1 MKEPW
6 YQKFIRELQNKLKRS
21 EKAKEDAEKEAER
34 LRKEKEELEGE
45 VKDLK
50 RQLEEMAMAKV
61 SRRPRF
67 PDYGLQK
74 HERRLNESVHK
85 STGRIPFEEKL
96 KHVQFTEDVYPEG
109 VSPKKCVL
117 RSQRIVTHLRSGQK
131 EVWLYRMY
139 REKWGKAHAKLPEVF
154 GKSEY
159 GVEIV
164 AALGFLVY
172 VLQLSQD
179 QAQQVLS
186 FFTKINLTKSEIES
200 LLTGL
205 GKAWQKEYDDLSL
218 LILFAEVLFID
229 ETGWKIGK
237 ENSYTWIFRSFT
249 HTLLLYG
256 EKRDEAVLDRILP
269 RERFRGV
276 GSSDCYKIYE
286 NRFKVAQKCWAH
298 FLRKAIKLMLLYPE
312 KKPYEKFFKS
322 LYGIF
327 TDAKA
332 LKLQDTKKDDGI
344 VLLEERVKTLCT
356 ENERKLTKQTL
367 KDEREFVNL
376 QKNLIR
382 NLKDLFTFVR
392 ITAVEPT
399 NNTAEQGLRHV
410 ARSRNNY
417 QTSKSK
423 AGAERHSVLAS
434 VFFSL
439 KQNLKEFTVQTVTEE
454 IIRWQRTGKSLFAE
468 QLETLRFA

>member
-6 YQKFIRELQNKLKRS
+6 YQKFIRELQNKLKHV
-21 EKAKEDAEKEAER
+21 EKGKEDAEKEAVR
-34 LRKEKEELEGE
+34 LRKEKEDLEGE

-50 RQLEEMAMAKV
+50 KQLEEMATAKA
-61 SRRPRF
+61 SKRPRF

-74 HERRLNESVHK
+74 HERSLNRSHHK
-85 STGRIPFEEKL
+85 SSGRIPFEEKL
-96 KHVQFTEDVYPEG
+96 KLVQFTKDVYPEG
-109 VSPKKCVL
+109 VAPGKCVL
-117 RSQRIVTHLRSGQK
+117 RSQRIVTRLREGQK

-139 REKWGKAHAKLPEVF
+139 RAKWGKTHGRVPEVF

-164 AALGFLVY
+164 TALGFLVY

-179 QAQQVLS
+179 QARQVLS
-186 FFTKINLTKSEIES
+186 FFTKIELTKSEIES
-200 LLTGL
+200 LLCQL
-205 GKAWQKEYDDLSL
+205 GKEWEEEYDALAL
-218 LILFAEVLFID
+218 LILFAEVVFMD

-237 ENSYTWIFRSFT
+237 KNCYTWIFKSIQ

-256 EKRDEAVLDRILP
+256 EKRDEEVLDRILP
-269 RERFRGV
+269 KKRFKGV
-276 GSSDCYKIYE
+276 GSSDGYKIYE

-312 KKPYEKFFKS
+312 MKKYHKFFQG
-322 LYGIF
+322 LYKIF

-332 LKLQDTKKDDGI
+332 LKLQDSKKDEGI
-344 VLLEERVKTLCT
+344 VLLEGRIGKLCT
-356 ENERKLTKQTL
+356 EQARKLTKQTS

-392 ITAVEPT
+392 IKAVEPT
-399 NNTAEQGLRHV
+399 NNDAEQGLRHV
-410 ARSRNNY
+410 AKSRNNY

-423 AGAERHSVLAS
+423 AGAERRSILAS

-439 KQNLKEFTVQTVTEE
+439 KQNLKEFTLQSVTDEV
-454 IIRWQRTGKSLFAE
+454 IRWQRTGKSLFAQ
-468 QLETLRFA
+468 QLETLRTA